1 MQLARNLFLNQDKNL
16 FRKIEECL
24 ITFVMEQPGLFTK
37 EKILE
42 SYLTIAEWGPG
53 ISGIVNASQFYF
65 GKAVSE
71 LTYDEAIFLALLLPN
86 PKQYKTLFDK
96 NGKLKE
102 SFLVVMEGLRFSM
115 WEHGFLPDT
124 EFEKEISLRLK

>member
-65 GKAVSE
+65 GKVVSD

-86 PKQYKTLFDK
+86 PLLCVRQTSCPPKRML
-96 NGKLKE
+96 KLVILLQTKVQTK
-102 SFLVVMEGLRFSM
+102 LLTWTVKL
-115 WEHGFLPDT
+115 
-124 EFEKEISLRLK
+124 